1 MLFEYQVVY
10 KTMNVLPENARQ
22 FAKLKV
28 NGIGLRI
35 LLRKKACQPSERNEI
50 FHSRSLAVCLFL
62 PYIQSSISFEY
73 SNNTFYLTIKLTIS
87 SMDFTENDPDITT

>member
-1 MLFEYQVVY
+1 MESDCVVSA
-10 KTMNVLPENARQ
+10 TQNPLANLQ
-22 FAKLKV
+22 
-28 NGIGLRI
+28 NG
-35 LLRKKACQPSERNEI
+35 SV
-50 FHSRSLAVCLFL
+50 AVCLFL